1 MTILSDHIQDAVA
14 CLQETALVYEGI
26 SIDTKTEIISKL
38 SFSRS
43 GDFWEASSSA
53 EGDVVVA
60 IDCTQ
65 DHSILCAGKSR
76 ELVNHIQQLRKSAGL
91 NLSETVETFFKED
104 VGDNSLEDAVSR
116 NIELFRMKLK
126 GGLPLPEQYAPQWS
140 IKIASDTVD
149 IGGSKVEVAIHRPS
163 ISVRDG
169 LSSSVVMYF
178 STVDPSAIAA
188 GSTVNIAIDGM
199 KYSLVE
205 GVDFWITAASKVQ
218 ATKLLSWL

>member
-1 MTILSDHIQDAVA
+1 MT
-14 CLQETALVYEGI
+14 CLQEPILMFEGI
-26 SIDTKTEIISKL
+26 PIDTKTEIISKL

-43 GDFWEASSSA
+43 GDHWEASATA

-91 NLSETVETFFKED
+91 DLSETVEAFFKEET
-104 VGDNSLEDAVSR
+104 GDNSLEDAVSR
-116 NIELFRMKLK
+116 NIDLFKMKLK
-126 GGLPLPEQYAPQWS
+126 GGLPLPEAYAPQWS
-140 IKIASDTVD
+140 IKIASDIVD
-149 IGGSKVEVAIHRPS
+149 IGGSNIEVSIHRPS

-169 LSSSVVMYF
+169 LSSSVTMYL
-178 STVDPSAIAA
+178 STVDPSNVEI
-188 GSTVNIAIDGM
+188 GSTVHILIDGV

-205 GVDFWITAASKVQ
+205 GLDFWTTTASKLQ
-218 ATKLLSWL
+218 STKILSWLQN